1 MKTGKWNLLAVLVG
15 AALLGNCLEPG
26 HAAPASKVRA
36 LAMSQGGAGA
46 VKAPARAPGKSIAEL
61 NQEVQ
66 ANPASAAARL
76 ALGQA
81 YMSAKDYLKAK
92 EQLRLA
98 VRLGKGSPEAQR
110 ANQALMALPQA
121 LVKPKTG
128 AETRMIASMLGLGR
142 TRGAGG
148 AARPTVIDFYASWC
162 QPCKQLDGVMGRLLK
177 DSYSDKVKYMR
188 VDVDDPNSQALLD
201 QYEVSP
207 IPTVV
212 FLNSEGEVVSYSVG
226 FSGEHA
232 VRDGLSK
239 ITATTGSGAN

>member
-1 MKTGKWNLLAVLVG
+1 MVVVGLGLAGTGFV
-15 AALLGNCLEPG
+15 PG
-26 HAAPASKVRA
+26 EAAPTAPSNKLRA
-36 LAMSQGGAGA
+36 LAMSQGGATT
-46 VKAPARAPGKSIAEL
+46 VKAPAKAPSSIPAKSIEQL

-66 ANPASAAARL
+66 ASPTSAAARL

-81 YMSAKDYLKAK
+81 YLSAKDYLKAR

-98 VRLGKGSPEAQR
+98 VRLGKGSPDSQR
-110 ANQALMALPQA
+110 ANQALMALPHA
-121 LVKPKTG
+121 LLKPKTG

-239 ITATTGSGAN
+239 ITATSGSGTN

>member
-1 MKTGKWNLLAVLVG
+1 MKTGKLNLLVAMVC
-15 AALLGNCLEPG
+15 LGLAGTGFLPG
-26 HAAPASKVRA
+26 QTAPTAPTNKVRA
-36 LAMSQGGAGA
+36 LAMSQGGAST
-46 VKAPARAPGKSIAEL
+46 VKAPAKSIEQL

-66 ANPASAAARL
+66 ASPTSAAARL

-81 YMSAKDYLKAK
+81 YMAAKDYVKAR

-110 ANQALMALPQA
+110 ANHALMALPHA

-177 DSYSDKVKYMR
+177 DSYKQK
-188 VDVDDPNSQALLD
+188 
-201 QYEVSP
+201 
-207 IPTVV
+207 
-212 FLNSEGEVVSYSVG
+212 
-226 FSGEHA
+226 
-232 VRDGLSK
+232 
-239 ITATTGSGAN
+239 

>member
-1 MKTGKWNLLAVLVG
+1 MKTGKLNLLVAMVC
-15 AALLGNCLEPG
+15 LGLAGTGFLPG
-26 HAAPASKVRA
+26 QTAPTAPTNKVRA
-36 LAMSQGGAGA
+36 LAMSQGGAST
-46 VKAPARAPGKSIAEL
+46 VKAPAKSIEQL

-66 ANPASAAARL
+66 ASPTAAAARL

-81 YMSAKDYLKAK
+81 YMSAKDYVKAR

-110 ANQALMALPQA
+110 ANHALMSLPHA

-239 ITATTGSGAN
+239 ITATSGSGTN